1 MTTVRILG
9 AGAIGLAVASQMTAS
24 DITPQFLCDAKRK
37 ERYRSKVFF
46 VNNEPLTIQPILPE
60 EVEETADL
68 IIVCVKHAHLED
80 ALSQL
85 EGSVGPNTVIVSL
98 MNGIDS
104 EATIGKRYGIEKVVH
119 AFIVEIDAVK
129 EGDVLY
135 FTNPGV
141 VVMGDISGKE
151 TPIVKRAQE
160 LMSQAQIAFK
170 VTDTIEKQ
178 MWWKFMINVGVN
190 QTSAVLGAPYR
201 VFQTNKYA
209 QDIMNDAMQEVI
221 LISQKMGIGLDS
233 SDLKRWYDVLNNL
246 GPDKKTSMLQDVEAG
261 RKTEV
266 EMFAGTICALG
277 EKHDVP
283 TPANVMLYNMI
294 KAYETMHGIA

>member
-1 MTTVRILG
+1 MARVRILG

-24 DITPQFLCDAKRK
+24 DITPQFLCDAQRK
-37 ERYRSKVFF
+37 ERYKSKVFF
-46 VNNEPLTIQPILPE
+46 VNNEPLTIDPITPE
-60 EVEETADL
+60 EVNEAADL
-68 IIVCVKHAHLED
+68 IIVSVKHAQLEK
-80 ALSQL
+80 ALDQL
-85 EGSVGPNTVIVSL
+85 EGSVGPETVIVSL

-135 FTNPGV
+135 FTNPGQ
-141 VVMGDISGKE
+141 VVMGDVSGKE
-151 TPIVKRAQE
+151 TPVVKRAQE
-160 LMSQAQIAFK
+160 IMTKAHVKFK

-233 SDLKRWYDVLNNL
+233 SDLKRWYDVLNKL

-266 EMFAGTICALG
+266 EMFAGTVCALG
-277 EKHDVP
+277 EAQGVP

-294 KAYETMHGIA
+294 KAYEAMHGIV

>member
-1 MTTVRILG
+1 MAIVRILG
-9 AGAIGLAVASQMTAS
+9 AGAIGLAVASQMTS
-24 DITPQFLCDAKRK
+24 SGILPEFLCDEERK
-37 ERYRSKVFF
+37 ERYESKVFF
-46 VNNEPLTIQPILPE
+46 VNNEPLQIRPVTPGDVQE
-60 EVEETADL
+60 HADL
-68 IIVCVKHAHLED
+68 ILVAVKHAQLTE
-80 ALSQL
+80 ALDLL

-104 EATIGKRYGIEKVVH
+104 EVTIGKRYGVEKVVH

-135 FTNPGV
+135 FTNPGLV
-141 VVMGDISGKE
+141 VLGDLTGKE
-151 TPIVKRAQE
+151 TPVLRKAVTALSE
-160 LMSQAQIAFK
+160 VHVNHK
-170 VTDTIEKQ
+170 VTGTIEKE

-209 QDIMNDAMQEVI
+209 RDIMNDAMQEVI
-221 LISQKMGIGLDS
+221 QLSQKLGIGLDQT
-233 SDLKRWYDVLNNL
+233 DLERWYTVLDKL

-266 EMFAGTICALG
+266 EMFAGTICELG
-277 EKHDVP
+277 SKHGVS
-283 TPANVMLYNMI
+283 TPANIMLYNMI
-294 KAYETMHGIA
+294 KAYESMHGIV